1 MAPLVTLNNLHPCAI
16 SGRLPVSAR
25 ESSLRIRF
33 QSVVTTQLTIP
44 TWLDL
49 LAVTANALFGALIAV
64 KARFDTAGILALGIL
79 TGVGG
84 GILRDI
90 LLNQV
95 PTSISN
101 PWFIVAALISAIF
114 VALVARWLSRLAVLL
129 LICDAAALSLFGVTG
144 AKKALANGVSPLP
157 AIFIGL
163 IAGLGGGII
172 CDMMTTKPPKIF
184 KRGHLKAPSAFVG
197 LFLYVIAIHFGAPAN
212 ATGAAAILIIFG
224 LRVINRDND
233 WNDSANPPAAQPA
246 AAPAAIPKQRAP
258 D

>member
-1 MAPLVTLNNLHPCAI
+1 MI
-16 SGRLPVSAR
+16 
-25 ESSLRIRF
+25 
-33 QSVVTTQLTIP
+33 TTQLTIP

-49 LAVTANALFGALIAV
+49 LAVTANALFGALIGVRA
-64 KARFDTAGILALGIL
+64 KFDAAGILALGIL

-101 PWFIVAALISAIF
+101 PWFIIAALISAIL
-114 VALVARWLSRLAVLL
+114 VALLARRLSRLAVLL

-144 AKKALANGVSPLP
+144 AKKALAFGVSPVP

-172 CDMMTTKPPKIF
+172 CDMMTTKPPKVF
-184 KRGHLKAPSAFVG
+184 KPGHLKVRTAFIG
-197 LFLYVIAIHFGAPAN
+197 LVLYVLALHFGAPAN
-212 ATGAAAILIIFG
+212 LTGGIAILVIFG
-224 LRVINRDND
+224 LRVINPDND
-233 WNDSANPPAAQPA
+233 WKGSAGQPA
-246 AAPAAIPKQRAP
+246 VQPAGAPAGIPKEHGP

>member
-1 MAPLVTLNNLHPCAI
+1 MI
-16 SGRLPVSAR
+16 
-25 ESSLRIRF
+25 
-33 QSVVTTQLTIP
+33 TTQLTIP

-49 LAVTANALFGALIAV
+49 LAVTANALFGALIGVRA
-64 KARFDTAGILALGIL
+64 KFDAAGILALGIL

-101 PWFIVAALISAIF
+101 PWFIIAALISAIL
-114 VALVARWLSRLAVLL
+114 VALLARRLSRLAVLL

-144 AKKALANGVSPLP
+144 AKKALAFGVSPVP

-172 CDMMTTKPPKIF
+172 CDMMTTKPPKVF
-184 KRGHLKAPSAFVG
+184 KPGHLKVRAAFIG
-197 LFLYVIAIHFGAPAN
+197 LVLYVLALHFGAPAN
-212 ATGAAAILIIFG
+212 LTGGIAIVFIFV
-224 LRVINRDND
+224 LRVVNRDND
-233 WNDSANPPAAQPA
+233 WTDSASPPAAQPA
-246 AAPAAIPKQRAP
+246 GVPSGAAKEHGPDYRRVVREAASVGNG
-258 D
+258 

>member
-1 MAPLVTLNNLHPCAI
+1 MLAV
-16 SGRLPVSAR
+16 SDRLPVSAR

-33 QSVVTTQLTIP
+33 QSVITTQLTIP
-44 TWLDL
+44 IWLDL
-49 LAVTANALFGALIAV
+49 LAVTANALFGALVGVRA
-64 KARFDTAGILALGIL
+64 KFDAAGILALGIL

-95 PTSISN
+95 PASISN
-101 PWFIVAALISAIF
+101 PWFIIAALISAIL
-114 VALVARWLSRLAVLL
+114 VALLARRLSRLAVLL

-144 AKKALANGVSPLP
+144 AKKALAFGVSPVP

-172 CDMMTTKPPKIF
+172 CDMMTTKPPKVF
-184 KRGHLKAPSAFVG
+184 KPGHLKVRTAFIG
-197 LFLYVIAIHFGAPAN
+197 LVLYVLAVHFGAPAN
-212 ATGAAAILIIFG
+212 LTGGIAILAIFG
-224 LRVINRDND
+224 LRVINPDND
-233 WNDSANPPAAQPA
+233 WKGSASQPA
-246 AAPAAIPKQRAP
+246 VQPAGAPAGIPKEHGP

>member
-1 MAPLVTLNNLHPCAI
+1 MI
-16 SGRLPVSAR
+16 
-25 ESSLRIRF
+25 
-33 QSVVTTQLTIP
+33 TTQLTIP

-49 LAVTANALFGALIAV
+49 LAVTANALFGALIGVRA
-64 KARFDTAGILALGIL
+64 KFDAAGILALGIL

-114 VALVARWLSRLAVLL
+114 VALLARRLSRLAVML

-144 AKKALANGVSPLP
+144 AKKALAFGVSPVP

-184 KRGHLKAPSAFVG
+184 KPGHLKVRAAFIG
-197 LFLYVIAIHFGAPAN
+197 LVLYVLALHFGAPAN
-212 ATGAAAILIIFG
+212 LTGGIAIVFIFV
-224 LRVINRDND
+224 LRVVNRDND
-233 WNDSANPPAAQPA
+233 WTDSAGPPAAQPA
-246 AAPAAIPKQRAP
+246 GVPSGAATEHGP